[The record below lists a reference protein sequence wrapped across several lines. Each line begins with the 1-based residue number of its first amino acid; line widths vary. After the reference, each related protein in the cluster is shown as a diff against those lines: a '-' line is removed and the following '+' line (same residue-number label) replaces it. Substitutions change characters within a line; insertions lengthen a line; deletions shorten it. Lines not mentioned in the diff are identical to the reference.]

1 MTPLDLQASVSDH
14 LQARTR
20 DLVEHGDVTV
30 LCVNGLDA
38 RQWATYRAVG
48 VDLGPVRHAR
58 GTVGE
63 HRVELD
69 LDRGGGWCD
78 CKAGR
83 HDQLCSHL
91 LALLAVAG
99 VGDAEPAAEADEP
112 ARRARRALALAVEYT
127 WTDPTP
133 DTYRWGGR

>member
-1 MTPLDLQASVSDH
+1 VTPLDLQASVSDH

-20 DLVEHGDVTV
+20 DLVEGGDVTI

-38 RQWATYRAVG
+38 RQWSTYREVG

-78 CKAGR
+78 CSAGR
-83 HDQLCSHL
+83 HDRLCSHL

-99 VGDAEPAAEADEP
+99 ASAEPATEGDEL
-112 ARRARRALALAVEYT
+112 ARRARRALALAEKYT
-127 WTDPTP
+127 MTDPTP
-133 DTYRWGGR
+133 DTYRRGGR